1 MAFEKSQIIHF
12 ELEWVRQTKMK
23 CRIAVVFLYLVTIM
37 FPTMKYAMAEEL
49 LKNPGSEPRYEW
61 YDEPG
66 GEEYKDILPPLEK
79 GKWYWI
85 RYKGIG
91 NIDNTND
98 LEEVVLVT
106 VQNSSASDYQYEKAF
121 ILVCK
126 RESNTLKIK
135 YLVQI
140 YDKAETKAHQYPPFV
155 FGNRPDFDPN
165 NGRFELVDLNK
176 DGILDVFVQLW
187 YSGVSYAPYYV
198 VITSFVD
205 GCFERIF
212 SIRAGLGATARPGT
226 KDFEIKYTDIDGDGI
241 YEIEIP
247 NEIYIEG
254 IEHAASPTWVSLY
267 TWNGKAYK
275 PDDQRFYSTDTT
287 VLIKFLEL
295 YLERYRS
302 QIWKRQSD
310 RYFDDYEFYLGLV
323 YYYRGDLYA
332 ARSYILRIL
341 EEAKNENYVRE
352 AKTILKKLQET
363 NAHSYRSGCLQAD
376 NR

>member
-1 MAFEKSQIIHF
+1 VAFEKSQIIHF

-66 GEEYKDILPPLEK
+66 GAEYKGILPPLEE

-106 VQNSSASDYQYEKAF
+106 VQDTSATDYEYEKAF

-126 RESNTLKIK
+126 RENNTLKIK
-135 YLVQI
+135 YIVQI

-155 FGNRPDFDPN
+155 FGNRPNFDPN
-165 NGRFELVDLNK
+165 NGRFELVDLNN

-187 YSGVSYAPYYV
+187 YSGGSYAPYYV

-212 SIRAGLGATARPGT
+212 SIRAGLG
-226 KDFEIKYTDIDGDGI
+226 DFEIKYADIDRDGI

-247 NEIYIEG
+247 NEITVG
-254 IEHAASPTWVSLY
+254 FEHATDPTWISLY
-267 TWNGKAYK
+267 EWNGKEYVLNNK
-275 PDDQRFYSTDTT
+275 KFYSRDND
-287 VLIKFLEL
+287 VLIQFLQFYCNRL
-295 YLERYRS
+295 QWYAD
-302 QIWKRQSD
+302 QILFWGLKTEM
-310 RYFDDYEFYLGLV
+310 YFEDYEFYLGLI
-323 YYYRGDLYA
+323 YYYKEKPYL
-332 ARSYILRIL
+332 ARNFLERIVEKAKKEDYI
-341 EEAKNENYVRE
+341 RE
-352 AKTILKKLQET
+352 AKIMKQAVFTQLKKLQET
-363 NAHSYRSGCLQAD
+363 SIHD
-376 NR
+376 